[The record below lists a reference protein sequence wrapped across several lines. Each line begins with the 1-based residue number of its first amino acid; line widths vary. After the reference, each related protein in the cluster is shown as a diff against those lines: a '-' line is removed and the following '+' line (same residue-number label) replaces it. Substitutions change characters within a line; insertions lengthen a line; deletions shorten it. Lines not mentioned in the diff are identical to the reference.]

1 MHISNCIYLYRYD
14 YTNTLSAS
22 STSIRNSNL
31 YVKPGVKQKKAEIH
45 IIGERR
51 NKIMDCLCKADL
63 PYVEVEKSVK
73 SPFEV
78 RLLMPV
84 YGGKGSETTAIMGYI
99 FQSYALADKEPEISK
114 CLEQIAIS
122 EMRHHDLIGTAIVRL
137 GGIPY
142 IGDNRGYWQGGYV
155 NYTLNVKDMIDA
167 DIAGEKSAITAY
179 KDVIKF
185 SKNEEVKAMIAR
197 IIKDEEIHIETLE
210 SIRRSLL

>member
-1 MHISNCIYLYRYD
+1 MDYLY
-14 YTNTLSAS
+14 
-22 STSIRNSNL
+22 
-31 YVKPGVKQKKAEIH
+31 
-45 IIGERR
+45 
-51 NKIMDCLCKADL
+51 KADL

-122 EMRHHDLIGTAIVRL
+122 EMRHHDLLGTSIVRL
-137 GGIPY
+137 GGVPY

-155 NYTLNVKDMIDA
+155 NYTLNVKEMIDA

>member
-1 MHISNCIYLYRYD
+1 MDYLY
-14 YTNTLSAS
+14 
-22 STSIRNSNL
+22 
-31 YVKPGVKQKKAEIH
+31 
-45 IIGERR
+45 
-51 NKIMDCLCKADL
+51 KADL

-155 NYTLNVKDMIDA
+155 NYTLNARGCQGAFPIIGAAAWRPCHSGRDTR
-167 DIAGEKSAITAY
+167 AGTCG
-179 KDVIKF
+179 
-185 SKNEEVKAMIAR
+185 
-197 IIKDEEIHIETLE
+197 
-210 SIRRSLL
+210 RSGGTSGRNGSGC

>member
-1 MHISNCIYLYRYD
+1 MDYLY
-14 YTNTLSAS
+14 
-22 STSIRNSNL
+22 
-31 YVKPGVKQKKAEIH
+31 
-45 IIGERR
+45 
-51 NKIMDCLCKADL
+51 KADL
-63 PYVEVEKSVK
+63 PYVEVENSVK

-142 IGDNRGYWQGGYV
+142 IGDNRGDWQGGYV

>member
-1 MHISNCIYLYRYD
+1 
-14 YTNTLSAS
+14 
-22 STSIRNSNL
+22 
-31 YVKPGVKQKKAEIH
+31 
-45 IIGERR
+45 
-51 NKIMDCLCKADL
+51 MDCLYKSDL

-84 YGGKGSETTAIMGYI
+84 YGGNGSETTAIMGYI

-122 EMRHHDLIGTAIVRL
+122 EMRHHDLLGMSIVRL
-137 GGIPY
+137 GGVPY

-155 NYTLNVKDMIDA
+155 NYTLNVKEMIDADIAGEKSAITAYKDA